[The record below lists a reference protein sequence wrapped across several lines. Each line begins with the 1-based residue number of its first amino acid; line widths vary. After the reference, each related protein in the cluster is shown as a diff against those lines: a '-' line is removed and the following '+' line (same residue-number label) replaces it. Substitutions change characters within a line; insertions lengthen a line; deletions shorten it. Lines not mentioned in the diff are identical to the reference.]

1 MGRWCSSV
9 IAQSGAGRGKLP
21 KAILYPW
28 IPPHNLPPGNSVNSS
43 TCSVSDLRQCQATTD
58 LTLLAPPRSFWKI
71 PIPDFQI
78 VAIFI
83 TSDQV
88 FSARAGVWK
97 HEEQIRGSVWKQIW
111 GTAARWAMTALVLS
125 RLFSSSRLCGLFRPL
140 QQRWQRSP
148 PGASGALPRSG
159 HCCSLASP
167 DPATMVAATRRQR
180 RYTAV
185 TLYILTTQH

>member
-28 IPPHNLPPGNSVNSS
+28 IPPHNLPPRNSVNSS

-83 TSDQV
+83 TS
-88 FSARAGVWK
+88 FLGKSGCL
-97 HEEQIRGSVWKQIW
+97 ETRG
-111 GTAARWAMTALVLS
+111 TNT
-125 RLFSSSRLCGLFRPL
+125 GLGLETNMGHGRPL
-140 QQRWQRSP
+140 GYDSFGPEPPLFLISALWPVSSAP
-148 PGASGALPRSG
+148 AKVAAFPGASGALPRSG

-167 DPATMVAATRRQR
+167 DPATMVAATSRQR
-180 RYTAV
+180 RYTPV

>member
-43 TCSVSDLRQCQATTD
+43 TCSVSDLRRCQATTD

-125 RLFSSSRLCGLFRPL
+125 ILYLIVYKR
-140 QQRWQRSP
+140 
-148 PGASGALPRSG
+148 
-159 HCCSLASP
+159 CSES
-167 DPATMVAATRRQR
+167 VGCVVVEGGRRVLINLKAICR
-180 RYTAV
+180 RRRCR
-185 TLYILTTQH
+185 Q